1 MPISQ
6 TPKKTTTKSSV
17 ANETPQ
23 NAVNSV
29 PHDDTQIHRLP
40 VFISSLGCMTHVED
54 TKISIFEKLHNK
66 MSKNAKF
73 TETQIKRAEE
83 ALKTSNE
90 WKKWRSDMVS
100 KSSGIISQNIFFRML
115 QKAQE
120 VLQAQST
127 AKTRQAQNVFIN
139 IGTRVPKS
147 GISNEEYAEGLK
159 LFKPDLASI
168 AIDVNKENVRFCD
181 MKTTWE
187 LKKSADQTY
196 AQSEIQLSLL
206 RCNQVF
212 RDDPFRHFIYS
223 IYVAGRTL
231 RLYQLNRGQVLC
243 YESGLNIEQNTL
255 GFLRFVNWLMLASDD
270 AQGLAKEPSAIGR
283 RAISFTPAGC
293 KIPSPLVRVGV
304 DMVTTRGT
312 TVWAVKMQKPKPKK
326 KKSRQSQAKKET
338 ENSPPEDD
346 GLAALKMA
354 WVYEA
359 RTSEADILSELSDIE
374 ELPKL
379 FEWKD
384 GPLTTAFDVLP
395 EARHSRQY
403 LKMGPNYRYMEVTHS
418 TSSVMANQTRNKEAE
433 KGLFM
438 PEVNETAIESA
449 DEPLY
454 ARRQRWYLEEYCGVS
469 VDTTP
474 RGLSQHQYPN
484 PRGVTELERIKA
496 LRSAVRAIRKMF
508 CRDRP
513 VIHRD
518 ISPANIMVTSP
529 DMLNGEGAPPPG
541 RLIDL
546 DMACKPKPK
555 KKKSRKPQAKK
566 NTESSPT
573 EGDDLAALK
582 MAWVYEARTSEADIL
597 SELSDIE
604 ELPKLFEWKD
614 GPLTAEFD
622 VLPEAKHSRQYLK
635 MGPNYRYMEVT
646 HSTSSVMANQTQN
659 KDAEKG
665 LFMPEVKGTA
675 TKLADKSSY
684 TRRQR
689 WYLEEY
695 CGVSVDTTP
704 HGLSQ
709 HQYPSPRDV
718 TELERIKALRSAV
731 RAIRKMFCRDRP
743 VIHRDISPANI
754 MVTSPDMLNGEGATP
769 PGRLI
774 DLDMA
779 CIYGDP
785 RSGAPW
791 RTGTYLYM
799 AINILMGEHSRHN
812 PWHDIESVF
821 WVLLFG
827 ELNRTPE
834 GAKELKRIASA
845 GASQP
850 TEAEK
855 GAGLGS
861 RKFIIVSVTW
871 NKWMGDNRLRLF
883 GKTSFPVVRLI
894 HRLRVELFGFDE
906 RKEPDHLATS
916 EDVAA
921 AAGKT
926 MGPSINY
933 GAHRFAVP
941 DEKIWEEVEDEIG
954 KVETGIEG
962 LSSEE
967 KADKTSQDKSNNPT
981 DKESVGKSEKDLA
994 IERLKQA
1001 VATITERIDGWF
1013 AECIEDLEKVEQQE

>member
-1 MPISQ
+1 
-6 TPKKTTTKSSV
+6 
-17 ANETPQ
+17 
-23 NAVNSV
+23 
-29 PHDDTQIHRLP
+29 
-40 VFISSLGCMTHVED
+40 
-54 TKISIFEKLHNK
+54 

-83 ALKTSNE
+83 TLKTSNE

-100 KSSGIISQNIFFRML
+100 KSSGITSQNIFFRML

-120 VLQAQST
+120 VLQTQST

-168 AIDVNKENVRFCD
+168 ATDANEGNVRFCD

-196 AQSEIQLSLL
+196 AQSQIQLSLL

-223 IYVAGRTL
+223 IYVTGRTL

-270 AQGLAKEPSAIGR
+270 AQGLAKKPSAIGR
-283 RAISFTPAGC
+283 RAINFTPAGC

-312 TVWAVKMQKPKPKK
+312 TVWPVKMQKPKPKK
-326 KKSRQSQAKKET
+326 KKSRKSQARKDT
-338 ENSPPEDD
+338 ENSPPEGD
-346 GLAALKMA
+346 GVAALKMA

-359 RTSEADILSELSDIE
+359 RTSEADILSELSNIE

-395 EARHSRQY
+395 EAKHSRQY
-403 LKMGPNYRYMEVTHS
+403 LKMGPNYQYMEVTHS
-418 TSSVMANQTRNKEAE
+418 TSSVMANQTRKKEAE

-438 PEVNETAIESA
+438 PEVNETAAKSA
-449 DEPLY
+449 DKPSY
-454 ARRQRWYLEEYCGVS
+454 TRRQRWYLEEYCGVS

-474 RGLSQHQYPN
+474 RGLSQHQYRN
-484 PRGVTELERIKA
+484 PRDVTELERIKA
-496 LRSAVRAIRKMF
+496 LRSAIRAIRKMF

-513 VIHRD
+513 IIHRD

-529 DMLNGEGAPPPG
+529 DILNREGAPPPG

-546 DMACKPKPK
+546 DMAC
-555 KKKSRKPQAKK
+555 A
-566 NTESSPT
+566 
-573 EGDDLAALK
+573 
-582 MAWVYEARTSEADIL
+582 
-597 SELSDIE
+597 
-604 ELPKLFEWKD
+604 
-614 GPLTAEFD
+614 
-622 VLPEAKHSRQYLK
+622 
-635 MGPNYRYMEVT
+635 
-646 HSTSSVMANQTQN
+646 
-659 KDAEKG
+659 
-665 LFMPEVKGTA
+665 
-675 TKLADKSSY
+675 
-684 TRRQR
+684 
-689 WYLEEY
+689 
-695 CGVSVDTTP
+695 
-704 HGLSQ
+704 
-709 HQYPSPRDV
+709 
-718 TELERIKALRSAV
+718 
-731 RAIRKMFCRDRP
+731 
-743 VIHRDISPANI
+743 
-754 MVTSPDMLNGEGATP
+754 
-769 PGRLI
+769 
-774 DLDMA
+774 
-779 CIYGDP
+779 YGDP

-845 GASQP
+845 GASHP

-855 GAGLGS
+855 GVVLGS
-861 RKFIIVSVTW
+861 RKTIIVSHNW
-871 NKWMGDNRLRLF
+871 DIWMGGKRSRLF
-883 GKTSFPVVRLI
+883 GKASFPVIRLM
-894 HRLRVELFGFDE
+894 HRLRVELFGFLE
-906 RKEPDHLATS
+906 QKEPDRLATL
-916 EDVAA
+916 EDVVAA
-921 AAGKT
+921 ANEPIVTSTRYNAL
-926 MGPSINY
+926 
-933 GAHRFAVP
+933 RFAVP
-941 DEKIWEEVEDEIG
+941 DEKIWEEVEEEVE

-962 LSSEE
+962 LSLEE
-967 KADKTSQDKSNNPT
+967 KADKTGQNKSYNSA
-981 DKESVGKSEKDLA
+981 DKEGVGESEKDLA
-994 IERLKQA
+994 FERLKQA
-1001 VATITERIDGWF
+1001 VATTTERIDGWF
-1013 AECIEDLEKVEQQE
+1013 AECIEDLEEVK

>member
-1 MPISQ
+1 MASPEKESRVVPISQ

-17 ANETPQ
+17 PNETPQ
-23 NAVNSV
+23 KAVNSV
-29 PHDDTQIHRLP
+29 PHNDTQTHRLP
-40 VFISSLGCMTHVED
+40 VFISNLGCMTHVED
-54 TKISIFEKLHNK
+54 TKVSIFEKLHNK

-83 ALKTSNE
+83 TLKTSNE

-168 AIDVNKENVRFCD
+168 AIDINKENVRFCD

-196 AQSEIQLSLL
+196 AQSQIQLSLL

-270 AQGLAKEPSAIGR
+270 AQGLVKEPSAIGR

-326 KKSRQSQAKKET
+326 KKSRQSQAKKDT
-338 ENSPPEDD
+338 ENSPTEDD

-418 TSSVMANQTRNKEAE
+418 TSSVMANQTQKKEAE

-513 VIHRD
+513 IIHRD

-529 DMLNGEGAPPPG
+529 DILNGEGAPPPG

-546 DMACKPKPK
+546 DMAC
-555 KKKSRKPQAKK
+555 
-566 NTESSPT
+566 
-573 EGDDLAALK
+573 
-582 MAWVYEARTSEADIL
+582 V
-597 SELSDIE
+597 
-604 ELPKLFEWKD
+604 
-614 GPLTAEFD
+614 
-622 VLPEAKHSRQYLK
+622 
-635 MGPNYRYMEVT
+635 
-646 HSTSSVMANQTQN
+646 
-659 KDAEKG
+659 
-665 LFMPEVKGTA
+665 
-675 TKLADKSSY
+675 
-684 TRRQR
+684 
-689 WYLEEY
+689 
-695 CGVSVDTTP
+695 
-704 HGLSQ
+704 
-709 HQYPSPRDV
+709 
-718 TELERIKALRSAV
+718 
-731 RAIRKMFCRDRP
+731 
-743 VIHRDISPANI
+743 
-754 MVTSPDMLNGEGATP
+754 
-769 PGRLI
+769 
-774 DLDMA
+774 
-779 CIYGDP
+779 YGDP
-785 RSGAPW
+785 HSGAPW

-845 GASQP
+845 GASQL

-855 GAGLGS
+855 GVGLAS
-861 RKFIIVSVTW
+861 RKNLIVGTSW
-871 NKWMGDNRLRLF
+871 NTWMGGKRSRLF
-883 GKTSFPVVRLI
+883 EKTSFPVIRLI

-906 RKEPDHLATS
+906 RKEPDRLATL

-921 AAGKT
+921 AASKRIIT
-926 MGPSINY
+926 STEYDAP
-933 GAHRFAVP
+933 RFAVP
-941 DEKIWEEVEDEIG
+941 NEEIWEKTEEEVKKLE
-954 KVETGIEG
+954 KGIEG
-962 LSSEE
+962 LGLEE
-967 KADKTSQDKSNNPT
+967 KADKTDQDKSNNPNA
-981 DKESVGKSEKDLA
+981 KEGVGNSEKDLA

-1001 VATITERIDGWF
+1001 VATVTERIDGWF
-1013 AECIEDLEKVEQQE
+1013 AECIEDPEKLSSKSSP

>member
-6 TPKKTTTKSSV
+6 TPKKTITKSSV

-83 ALKTSNE
+83 ALKISNE

-115 QKAQE
+115 RKAQE

-139 IGTRVPKS
+139 IGTKVPKS

-168 AIDVNKENVRFCD
+168 ATDVNKENVRYCD

-196 AQSEIQLSLL
+196 AQSQIQLSLL

-223 IYVAGRTL
+223 IHVAGRTL

-243 YESGLNIEQNTL
+243 YENGLNIEQNTSS
-255 GFLRFVNWLMLASDD
+255 FLRFVNWLMLAPDD

-304 DMVTTRGT
+304 DLVTTRGT
-312 TVWAVKMQKPKPKK
+312 TVWPIKMQKPKPKK
-326 KKSRQSQAKKET
+326 KKSRKSQAKKDT
-338 ENSPPEDD
+338 ENPPIEGD

-384 GPLTTAFDVLP
+384 GPLTT
-395 EARHSRQY
+395 
-403 LKMGPNYRYMEVTHS
+403 
-418 TSSVMANQTRNKEAE
+418 
-433 KGLFM
+433 
-438 PEVNETAIESA
+438 
-449 DEPLY
+449 
-454 ARRQRWYLEEYCGVS
+454 
-469 VDTTP
+469 
-474 RGLSQHQYPN
+474 
-484 PRGVTELERIKA
+484 
-496 LRSAVRAIRKMF
+496 
-508 CRDRP
+508 
-513 VIHRD
+513 
-518 ISPANIMVTSP
+518 
-529 DMLNGEGAPPPG
+529 
-541 RLIDL
+541 
-546 DMACKPKPK
+546 
-555 KKKSRKPQAKK
+555 
-566 NTESSPT
+566 
-573 EGDDLAALK
+573 
-582 MAWVYEARTSEADIL
+582 
-597 SELSDIE
+597 
-604 ELPKLFEWKD
+604 
-614 GPLTAEFD
+614 EFD

-646 HSTSSVMANQTQN
+646 HSTSSVMANQTQ
-659 KDAEKG
+659 KKEAEKG

-675 TKLADKSSY
+675 AESADEPSY

-695 CGVSVDTTP
+695 CGVSVD
-704 HGLSQ
+704 GLSQ
-709 HQYPSPRDV
+709 HQYPQLRDV
-718 TELERIKALRSAV
+718 TELERMKALRSAV
-731 RAIRKMFCRDRP
+731 LAIQKMFDRDRP
-743 VIHRDISPANI
+743 IVHRDISPSNI
-754 MVTSPDMLNGEGATP
+754 MVTSPDMLKEEGGPP

-779 CIYGDP
+779 CVYGDP
-785 RSGAPW
+785 QSGAPW

-799 AINILMGEHSRHN
+799 AIDILMGNHPRHN
-812 PWHDIESVF
+812 PWHDIESIF
-821 WVLLFG
+821 WVLVFG
-827 ELNRTPE
+827 ELKRTPK
-834 GAKELKRIASA
+834 GAEELKSIAST

-855 GAGLGS
+855 GVALGS
-861 RKFIIVSVTW
+861 RKLVIVSDSWDT
-871 NKWMGDNRLRLF
+871 WMGDEPSRLF
-883 GKTSFPVVRLI
+883 RKTSFPVIRLM
-894 HRLRVELFGFDE
+894 HRLRVELFGFNEGRESD
-906 RKEPDHLATS
+906 RLVTWK
-916 EDVAA
+916 DVAA
-921 AAGKT
+921 AAGGHIILSRKYDA
-926 MGPSINY
+926 P
-933 GAHRFAVP
+933 RFAVP
-941 DEKIWEEVEDEIG
+941 DEKIWEEAEEEIG
-954 KVETGIEG
+954 KVERGIGE
-962 LSSEE
+962 LSLEE
-967 KADKTSQDKSNNPT
+967 KIDWTGQDKGDNPADKKG
-981 DKESVGKSEKDLA
+981 VGKSGKDLS

-1001 VATITERIDGWF
+1001 VTTIIERIDRWF
-1013 AECIEDLEKVEQQE
+1013 AECIEDLEKAE

>member
-1 MPISQ
+1 
-6 TPKKTTTKSSV
+6 
-17 ANETPQ
+17 
-23 NAVNSV
+23 
-29 PHDDTQIHRLP
+29 
-40 VFISSLGCMTHVED
+40 
-54 TKISIFEKLHNK
+54 
-66 MSKNAKF
+66 MSENAKF

-90 WKKWRSDMVS
+90 WKKWRSDMAS
-100 KSSGIISQNIFFRML
+100 KSSGITSQNIFFRML
-115 QKAQE
+115 RKAQE

-168 AIDVNKENVRFCD
+168 ATDVNEENVKFCD

-187 LKKSADQTY
+187 LKKSAGQTY
-196 AQSEIQLSLL
+196 AQSQIQLSLL

-223 IYVAGRTL
+223 IYITGRTL

-255 GFLRFVNWLMLASDD
+255 DFLRFVNWLMLASDD

-326 KKSRQSQAKKET
+326 KKSRKPQAKKDT
-338 ENSPPEDD
+338 ENSPTEGD

-359 RTSEADILSELSDIE
+359 RTSEADIFSELSDIE

-384 GPLTTAFDVLP
+384 GPLTT
-395 EARHSRQY
+395 
-403 LKMGPNYRYMEVTHS
+403 
-418 TSSVMANQTRNKEAE
+418 
-433 KGLFM
+433 
-438 PEVNETAIESA
+438 
-449 DEPLY
+449 
-454 ARRQRWYLEEYCGVS
+454 
-469 VDTTP
+469 
-474 RGLSQHQYPN
+474 
-484 PRGVTELERIKA
+484 
-496 LRSAVRAIRKMF
+496 
-508 CRDRP
+508 
-513 VIHRD
+513 
-518 ISPANIMVTSP
+518 
-529 DMLNGEGAPPPG
+529 
-541 RLIDL
+541 
-546 DMACKPKPK
+546 
-555 KKKSRKPQAKK
+555 
-566 NTESSPT
+566 
-573 EGDDLAALK
+573 
-582 MAWVYEARTSEADIL
+582 
-597 SELSDIE
+597 
-604 ELPKLFEWKD
+604 
-614 GPLTAEFD
+614 EFD

-659 KDAEKG
+659 KEAEKG

-675 TKLADKSSY
+675 TKSTDKPSY

-709 HQYPSPRDV
+709 HQYPNPRSV
-718 TELERIKALRSAV
+718 TECNTRISRHEFPAIALRSAV

-743 VIHRDISPANI
+743 IIHRDISPANI
-754 MVTSPDMLNGEGATP
+754 MVTSPDMLNGEGAPP

-779 CIYGDP
+779 CVYGDP

-791 RTGTYLYM
+791 RTGTYLYI

-821 WVLLFG
+821 WVMLFG
-827 ELNRTPE
+827 ELNRTTE

-845 GASQP
+845 GASRP

-855 GAGLGS
+855 GVGLGFT
-861 RKFIIVSVTW
+861 KMGIVVEIWKTW
-871 NKWMGDNRLRLF
+871 IGGKRSRLF
-883 GKTSFPVVRLI
+883 GKTSFPVIRLM

-906 RKEPDHLATS
+906 RKEPDHLATL

-921 AAGKT
+921 AASKRIT
-926 MGPSINY
+926 TSTEYDAP
-933 GAHRFAVP
+933 RFAVP
-941 DEKIWEEVEDEIG
+941 NEEIWEKTEEEVKKLE
-954 KVETGIEG
+954 KGIEG
-962 LSSEE
+962 LGLEE
-967 KADKTSQDKSNNPT
+967 KADKTDQDKSNNSNA
-981 DKESVGKSEKDLA
+981 KEGVGNSEKDLA

-1001 VATITERIDGWF
+1001 VATVTERIDGWF
-1013 AECIEDLEKVEQQE
+1013 AECIEDLEKLSSKSSS

>member
-1 MPISQ
+1 
-6 TPKKTTTKSSV
+6 
-17 ANETPQ
+17 
-23 NAVNSV
+23 
-29 PHDDTQIHRLP
+29 
-40 VFISSLGCMTHVED
+40 
-54 TKISIFEKLHNK
+54 

-90 WKKWRSDMVS
+90 WKKWWSDMVS

-115 QKAQE
+115 RKAQE

-139 IGTRVPKS
+139 IGTKVPKS

-196 AQSEIQLSLL
+196 AQSQIQLSLL

-212 RDDPFRHFIYS
+212 WDDPFRHFIYS

-243 YESGLNIEQNTL
+243 YESGLNIEHNTL

-312 TVWAVKMQKPKPKK
+312 TVWPVKMQRPKPKK
-326 KKSRQSQAKKET
+326 KKSRKSQAKKDI
-338 ENSPPEDD
+338 ENSPSEGDD
-346 GLAALKMA
+346 LAALKMA
-354 WVYEA
+354 WVYEG

-379 FEWKD
+379 FEWKY
-384 GPLTTAFDVLP
+384 GPLTT
-395 EARHSRQY
+395 
-403 LKMGPNYRYMEVTHS
+403 
-418 TSSVMANQTRNKEAE
+418 
-433 KGLFM
+433 
-438 PEVNETAIESA
+438 
-449 DEPLY
+449 
-454 ARRQRWYLEEYCGVS
+454 
-469 VDTTP
+469 
-474 RGLSQHQYPN
+474 
-484 PRGVTELERIKA
+484 
-496 LRSAVRAIRKMF
+496 
-508 CRDRP
+508 
-513 VIHRD
+513 
-518 ISPANIMVTSP
+518 
-529 DMLNGEGAPPPG
+529 
-541 RLIDL
+541 
-546 DMACKPKPK
+546 
-555 KKKSRKPQAKK
+555 
-566 NTESSPT
+566 
-573 EGDDLAALK
+573 
-582 MAWVYEARTSEADIL
+582 
-597 SELSDIE
+597 
-604 ELPKLFEWKD
+604 
-614 GPLTAEFD
+614 EFD

-646 HSTSSVMANQTQN
+646 HSASSVMANQTQ
-659 KDAEKG
+659 KKEAEKG
-665 LFMPEVKGTA
+665 LFMPEVIETA
-675 TKLADKSSY
+675 IEPADKPSY

-695 CGVSVDTTP
+695 CGVSVNTTP
-704 HGLSQ
+704 YGLSQ

-731 RAIRKMFCRDRP
+731 LAIQKMFCRDRP
-743 VIHRDISPANI
+743 IVHRDISPANI
-754 MVTSPDMLNGEGATP
+754 MVTSPDMLKGEGAPP

-779 CIYGDP
+779 CVYGDP
-785 RSGAPW
+785 HSGAPW

-799 AINILMGEHSRHN
+799 AINILMAKHPRHN

-827 ELNRTPE
+827 ELNRTTE
-834 GAKELKRIASA
+834 GAEELEDIASA
-845 GASQP
+845 GASRP
-850 TEAEK
+850 TEAKK
-855 GAGLGS
+855 GVGLAS
-861 RKFIIVSVTW
+861 RKSLIVSVTW
-871 NKWMGDNRLRLF
+871 NTWMSDERSRLF
-883 GKTSFPVVRLI
+883 EKTSFPVIRLM

-906 RKEPDHLATS
+906 QKEPDRLVNS
-916 EDVAA
+916 EDVAV

-933 GAHRFAVP
+933 SAPRFAIP
-941 DEKIWEEVEDEIG
+941 DEKIWEKAEKEVG
-954 KVETGIEG
+954 KVGKGIEG
-962 LSSEE
+962 LTLEE
-967 KADKTSQDKSNNPT
+967 KADNTDQDKSNNPAE
-981 DKESVGKSEKDLA
+981 KEGVGKSERDLA
-994 IERLKQA
+994 VERLKQA

-1013 AECIEDLEKVEQQE
+1013 AECIEDLEKVEQQEQSMSEAS